1 MSSPS
6 AQCASGGS
14 DLFLRPS
21 LSRDSDCCVAA
32 YELLS
37 ELLGE
42 RVVIQQALFLRGRD
56 YDTAVRHSDSGLWP
70 LPVMGRSEVK

>member
-1 MSSPS
+1 MSWPS

-21 LSRDSDCCVAA
+21 LSRDFDCCVAA

-42 RVVIQQALFLRGRD
+42 RVVIQQALFLRGATTIRL
-56 YDTAVRHSDSGLWP
+56 YDSRFIVIPCTGTIT
-70 LPVMGRSEVK
+70 